1 MFTRALPV
9 ILVTAGL
16 AAACSGSPCGKCG
29 TGTTCDA
36 TSGQCVATQ
45 QHPVCIPGCFG
56 NTPVCDASGSTPV
69 CVVCTATDGCGGLK
83 PVCNTS
89 VSGGV
94 CVGCVK
100 DTDCSSGATC
110 QMGTCM
116 AGGTGGGGAG
126 GGSAGGGSATG
137 GGDAAGGGS
146 ASGGGGSTGGGTGTG
161 GGVSAPALDG
171 GFTTYDGGV
180 YTGIGSCAPHMT
192 MPQSCTPSCNEGFHC
207 EASGCVLNGGGGPV
221 QVTLRWNLGE
231 DLDLHVM
238 EPLPG
243 GGQCEI
249 WYGDTNRSGSPSSCG
264 AKGSLD
270 LDSNAGCSVD
280 NVDIENVIYQAG
292 STAPSGQYDVRID
305 FYENCDMS
313 LSMIP
318 FEVEARFNGMTA
330 GVCGVFNRSDPDWSD
345 SGSAGAGRLVMSF
358 VVP

>member
-1 MFTRALPV
+1 MFTRALPF
-9 ILVTAGL
+9 ISATAVL

-29 TGTTCDA
+29 TGTVCEPT
-36 TSGQCVATQ
+36 TGQCVAKMQ
-45 QHPVCIPGCFG
+45 NAVCIPGCFG
-56 NTPVCDASGSTPV
+56 NTPVCDGSGATPV

-83 PVCNTS
+83 PVCDTA

-100 DTDCSSGATC
+100 DTDCTGGATC
-110 QMGTCM
+110 QAGTCM
-116 AGGTGGGGAG
+116 GGGTG

-137 GGDAAGGGS
+137 GGT
-146 ASGGGGSTGGGTGTG
+146 ASGGGDGTG
-161 GGVSAPALDG
+161 GGGNDDGGTGGGFMNPLDG
-171 GFTTYDGGV
+171 GYTTYDGGT
-180 YTGIGSCAPHMT
+180 YNGIGSCAPQMT

-207 EASGCVLNGGGGPV
+207 EAGGCVLNGGGGPV

-231 DLDLHVM
+231 DVDLHVF
-238 EPLPG
+238 EPLPA

-249 WYGDTNRSGSPSSCG
+249 WYGDTNRPGDPSMCG

-280 NVDIENVIYQAG
+280 NVDIENVIYPAG
-292 STAPSGQYDVRID
+292 SIAPSGQYDVRVD

-318 FEVEARFNGMTA
+318 YEVEARFNGNVI
-330 GVCGVFNRSDPDWSD
+330 GVCGIFNKTDPDWSD
-345 SGSAGAGRLVMSF
+345 SGSAGSGRLVMSF
-358 VVP
+358 WVP